1 MTLSLDELRKKA
13 SADDMLYD
21 NFARH
26 LVVEHSSKFVAIA
39 RDGCLIMGENDIEV
53 LRKAVREFGS
63 GKFAFR
69 KMGAKTL
76 GKWRTPLG
84 Y

>member
-1 MTLSLDELRKKA
+1 MILSLDELRKKA

-26 LVVEHSSKFVAIA
+26 LEVEHSGKFVAIA
-39 RDGCLIMGENDIEV
+39 SDGRLIMGENDMEV

-63 GKFAFR
+63 GNFAFR
-69 KMGAKTL
+69 KVGSKTL
-76 GKWRTPLG
+76 GKWRTLLG